1 MIRSFEKLIVSN
13 TGMSTGQ
20 LLTMEYRL
28 PRNKY
33 ATPEAQAAFH
43 RELSTRVAQ
52 VPGVVS
58 SAIVQ
63 GLPFSGNYGKD
74 HYTVTSEPIPEKGK
88 EPIAFTNRAT
98 PEYFSTVGIPLLRGR
113 NFNDQDGPAAPLVV
127 VISRSLATRHYGTQD
142 PVGGT
147 LQMTDTDPAIDG
159 KLLTIIGVV
168 GDAKQLTL
176 RDSDPAEIY
185 FPYSQAF
192 GIFGTLVV
200 RTIGDPMNFAEA
212 VRQAVWAVDRDQ
224 PVWKVRTLEFLIER
238 DLEDERLL
246 MTLLTGFGGIA
257 VMLTMLGTYGVLSNS
272 VNQRRQEIG
281 IRMALGADR
290 GVVRKMF
297 LLEGIKLALIGA
309 AIGILGAAAAS
320 RLLSS
325 ELYGIGMLD
334 GVAYAGAW
342 SVTLVIALLAS
353 YLPARRAT
361 RVNPA
366 VTLRYE

>member
-1 MIRSFEKLIVSN
+1 MLVSD
-13 TGMSTGQ
+13 TGMSTSQ

-28 PRNKY
+28 PPNKY
-33 ATPEAQAAFH
+33 AKLEAQSAFH
-43 RELSTRVAQ
+43 RELAARVAQ

-63 GLPFSGNYGKD
+63 GLPFSGNYGEV
-74 HYTVTSEPIPEKGK
+74 HYTVTGEPVPEKGK
-88 EPIAFTNRAT
+88 EPNAFSNRVT

-113 NFNDQDGPAAPLVV
+113 NFNDQDGPDAPLVAV
-127 VISRSLATRHYGTQD
+127 VSRSLASRHYGNQD
-142 PVGGT
+142 PVGKT
-147 LQMTDTDPAIDG
+147 LQLTNGDDMDG
-159 KLLTIIGVV
+159 KRVTIIGVV
-168 GDAKQLTL
+168 GDAKQIGV
-176 RDSDPAEIY
+176 RDSDMAEIY
-185 FPYSQAF
+185 TPYSQAS

-200 RTIGDPMNFAEA
+200 RTAGDPMIYAET
-212 VRQAVWAVDRDQ
+212 VRQAVWSLDRDQ
-224 PVWKVRTLEFLIER
+224 PVWKVRTLQFLIER

-246 MTLLTGFGGIA
+246 MTLLTGFGAIA
-257 VMLTMLGTYGVLSNS
+257 VLLTALGTYGVLSNV

-290 GVVRKMF
+290 SAVRKMV
-297 LLEGIKLALIGA
+297 LLQGIKLALIGGV
-309 AIGILGAAAAS
+309 IGILGAAAAS

-334 GVAYAGAW
+334 GVAYAAGGT
-342 SVTLVIALLAS
+342 VMLVIAFLAS